1 MWKNPQ
7 KTIYTWKFDVKID
20 YLQSAYSLKIR
31 PVLISSS
38 AIAVTLQRKIRDCS
52 HFNVKNAHMMNQR
65 SRNSSTLPWRPHVQN
80 LPEHTLLSYY
90 KPTAWKRKLKHQ
102 DMANV
107 HKRWRSAGVWRERE
121 GRYWSAVGHEGRIH
135 CVLLLTQTIDHHK
148 ETIFTKWV
156 SSLGAH
162 EKSGWR
168 VRCAPCNLQGA
179 TIAFC
184 CEHLASY
191 WPSPGNDPR

>member
-1 MWKNPQ
+1 MH
-7 KTIYTWKFDVKID
+7 TWWTKE
-20 YLQSAYSLKIR
+20 AE
-31 PVLISSS
+31 
-38 AIAVTLQRKIRDCS
+38 
-52 HFNVKNAHMMNQR
+52 
-65 SRNSSTLPWRPHVQN
+65 TLPRFLDVPTFKIE
-80 LPEHTLLSYY
+80 PEHTLLSYY

-179 TIAFC
+179 TIAL
-184 CEHLASY
+184 HTYIHTLLARPHGAFQSQFY
-191 WPSPGNDPR
+191 ITKL